1 MTNTP
6 TSTFTRTSSPTIT
19 ATYTPTITSQI
30 VISAPFP
37 NPSNGLP
44 ITFNI
49 QVPGESTVTLDV
61 FTLAFRKIYSQTTHA
76 DGPLT
81 LQWDLRDISGVQVAN
96 GVYFVR
102 IHITGSQSTTKIIKI
117 LILR

>member
-1 MTNTP
+1 MTGTPTNTFTRTNTP
-6 TSTFTRTSSPTIT
+6 TIT
-19 ATYTPTITSQI
+19 PTYTPTITSVI

-37 NPSNGLP
+37 NPSNGTP
-44 ITFNI
+44 ITFNV

-61 FTLAFRKIYSQTTHA
+61 FTLAFRKIYSETVQA

-81 LQWDLRDISGVQVAN
+81 LQWNLRDISGVQVAN
-96 GVYFVR
+96 GVYYVR
-102 IHITGSQSTTKIIKI
+102 IHVSGSQETTKIIKV

>member
-1 MTNTP
+1 
-6 TSTFTRTSSPTIT
+6 
-19 ATYTPTITSQI
+19 

-37 NPSNGLP
+37 NPSSGLP
-44 ITFNI
+44 ITFNV

-61 FTLAFRKIYSQTTHA
+61 FTLAFRKIYSQTVQA

-81 LQWDLRDISGVQVAN
+81 LQWDLRDVSGVPVAN
-96 GVYFVR
+96 GVYYVR
-102 IHITGSQSTTKIIKI
+102 IHVTGNPSVTKILKV